1 MRFALLITLIA
12 ALASAEPATITAISA
27 NLRSGA
33 GTSHPVVATLKRGA
47 RVEILETSGEWYRV
61 RAADG
66 GATGWVSARL
76 VQKGATGGSA
86 PAAAPAATA
95 APTTRSAPAPAASGG
110 SGRASIEHRQV
121 GCLVAEEFAKVE
133 ACITPAESVARTQVH
148 FRASDKS
155 PWYSVDMRSDGKC
168 LSAVLPKPK
177 KTTKQIQ
184 YFIYSL
190 DRQFAELSRPEGAP
204 ATSFAPKVVAAKGQC
219 GSDGI
224 LGSVGSSARQ
234 VVVSVARSPG
244 GKLVEG
250 AASALGSPT
259 EVAGFSA
266 DGIVPGQASAASGS
280 GSGAATTAAAG
291 AAGAGAGAAAG
302 GGVPI
307 VLVAAGGA
315 VAAGAAVVV
324 VTSGG
329 DGDGES
335 SSLTG
340 TWTGT
345 AASGKGLTM
354 TVTVPGASCV
364 IRQDFTA
371 TLTQSGNT
379 LTGPAS
385 GTTRSFVCSF
395 PEIQPFVQSIIGQ
408 GGSGQFVSTL
418 SGNTI
423 AIDFGEGIVL
433 RGPYTSTTIEATG
446 RFNDPEG
453 SVDYVLSI
461 TKGSGG
467 SATPGR

>member
-76 VQKGATGGSA
+76 VQKGAAGASA
-86 PAAAPAATA
+86 PAAAPAPVTA
-95 APTTRSAPAPAASGG
+95 APARSGPAAASGG
-110 SGRASIEHRQV
+110 GRASIEHRQV

-133 ACITPAESVARTQVH
+133 ACITPAESAARTQVH
-148 FRASDKS
+148 FRASEKS

-190 DRQFAELSRPEGAP
+190 DRQFTELSRPEGAP
-204 ATSFAPKVVAAKGQC
+204 ATSFAPKVVEAKGQC
-219 GSDGI
+219 GSDGMF
-224 LGSVGSSARQ
+224 GSVGSSARQ

-266 DGIVPGQASAASGS
+266 DGIVPGQASTASSGS
-280 GSGAATTAAAG
+280 GSGAAGTAAAG

-329 DGDGES
+329 GEDES

-345 AASGKGLTM
+345 VASGKGLTM
-354 TVTVPGASCV
+354 NVTVPGASCV
-364 IRQDFTA
+364 IRQDFNA
-371 TLTQSGNT
+371 TLTQNGNT

-423 AIDFGEGIVL
+423 AIDFGEGLVL

-446 RFNDPEG
+446 RFNDPDG
-453 SVDYVLSI
+453 SVDYILSI
-461 TKGSGG
+461 TKGSSSG